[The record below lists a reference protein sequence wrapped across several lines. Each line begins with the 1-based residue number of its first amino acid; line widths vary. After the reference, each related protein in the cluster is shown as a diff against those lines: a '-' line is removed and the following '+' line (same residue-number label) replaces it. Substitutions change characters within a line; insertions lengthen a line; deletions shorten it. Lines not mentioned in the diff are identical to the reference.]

1 MIADVNARLDGDG
14 GPGAVHDAA
23 ARGVSAPTTALPHAD
38 QIQASFG
45 GHDVSGVQAHVGGG
59 AADACATIGATAYA
73 SGNHVAFAG
82 QPDLHTAAHEAAHVV
97 QQARGVNLY
106 GGVGQVDDAY
116 EHHADLVADAV
127 VAGRSA
133 APLLDGGPSGAGATS
148 AAGVVQRKTAYK
160 DTGSKRDSGGL
171 GGKEL
176 QLSLRL
182 ESDPGEYAF
191 TDSVHM
197 HEFIKHVVATSKDDV
212 DKLDL
217 AGAYQAFI
225 LTSPAKGGIVKETPK
240 EGHVESVTSAP
251 MVEAKPEVKP
261 VEIKPEIKPVE
272 DKPVE
277 NKPVDVKPEVKPV
290 EDKPIE
296 KAPEVK
302 APTPAETW
310 KKWGD
315 DHAGGG
321 HTFTEGS
328 GGLLVVNGAI
338 DCVPNLLEELSAD
351 AETLKAPPEPED
363 EKDKKKYKDPYEG
376 HTWASAL
383 LGMLEA
389 TAAQTAGNAKP
400 YQKAVLTKLSSS
412 KGGRLRFR
420 YQIGPSEKSDS
431 TVDLFI
437 AKVLLPAYGNKL
449 PDFLE
454 DKNLA
459 PANRKRLYDMPN
471 ARSHEANAPAIKWAI
486 EQKASTA
493 SELVNFGE
501 YYLANKENIGARA
514 DAEGYKQ
521 FLAQKDD
528 IKVDKKDT
536 DAEALRLAKER
547 LKKGVDKE
555 YGPLIGMVIKAGTLG
570 EIKDGN
576 DVLLK
581 ALLGKEYDDL
591 SGKDLTAD
599 KNKLRGEI
607 RDKLK
612 VKIAEKV
619 TTEQL
624 TATPTKTEE
633 ETASESAKKR
643 MEAELLKQLT
653 EEARVE
659 ITSTFEQDVVKGL
672 ADERKTVREKGY
684 APGGNGIAG
693 FWDKEQGEQ
702 IKALQSRAAEGPIPF
717 TSDDSGAYHSLK
729 HYMDI
734 RATEDGKAGG
744 SNLESYLI
752 SSRKTVEGAESTDT
766 QISQFSS
773 HPSFFF
779 FRTVPFKDKKD
790 GKDEG
795 EDKDK
800 DKGVKGVKMR
810 AIVIVTDDGKPMI
823 ATYFRA

>member
-45 GHDVSGVQAHVGGG
+45 AHDVSGVQAHVGGG
-59 AADACATIGATAYA
+59 AADACATMGATAYA

-116 EHHADLVADAV
+116 ENHADLVADAV

-148 AAGVVQRKTAYK
+148 AVQRKTAYK
-160 DTGSKRDSGGL
+160 DTGSKRDGGGL

-182 ESDPGEYAF
+182 ESDLTEYAF

-197 HEFIKHVVATSKDDV
+197 HEFIKHVVATSKDDI

-277 NKPVDVKPEVKPV
+277 NKSVDVKPEVKPV
-290 EDKPIE
+290 DVKPVE
-296 KAPEVK
+296 QAPEVK

-310 KKWGD
+310 KQWAD
-315 DHAGGG
+315 DKAGGG
-321 HTFTEGS
+321 HTFTEGA

-351 AETLKAPPEPED
+351 AATLKGPPEPED
-363 EKDKKKYKDPYEG
+363 GKKPPPDPYAG
-376 HTWASAL
+376 HTWTSAL

-389 TAAQTAGNAKP
+389 TAAHTAGNLQP
-400 YQKAVLTKLSSS
+400 YHKAVLAKLSSS

-420 YQIGPSEKSDS
+420 FQIGPSEKSDS
-431 TVDLFI
+431 TVDVFI
-437 AKVLLPAYGNKL
+437 AQVLLPAYGNKL

-454 DKNLA
+454 DKNLT
-459 PANRKRLYDMPN
+459 PMGRKRLYDMPN
-471 ARSHEANAPAIKWAI
+471 ARKAELNAPAIKWAI
-486 EQKASTA
+486 EQKASTV
-493 SELVNFGE
+493 SQLVNFGE
-501 YYLANKENIGARA
+501 YYLASKDNIGAA
-514 DAEGYKQ
+514 ASSAGYQQ
-521 FLAQKDD
+521 FLEEKGD
-528 IKVDKKDT
+528 IKVEKKDT
-536 DAEALRLAKER
+536 EAEALRLAKER
-547 LKKGVDKE
+547 LKKGIDKS
-555 YGPLIGMVIKAGTLG
+555 YGPLIGLVSKAAKLSD
-570 EIKDGN
+570 IKDGHG
-576 DVLLK
+576 VLLQE
-581 ALLGKEYDDL
+581 LLGAGYNDL

-599 KNKLRGEI
+599 NNKTRTEI
-607 RDKLK
+607 RELVKL
-612 VKIAEKV
+612 KIAEKV
-619 TTEQL
+619 TKEQL
-624 TATPTKTEE
+624 TATPSEGEE
-633 ETASESAKKR
+633 QAATESAQKR
-643 MEAELLKQLT
+643 LEAELLKQLT

-659 ITSTFEQDVVKGL
+659 LTSSFEKDVVKGL
-672 ADERKTVREKGY
+672 SDERKVVREAGY
-684 APGGNGIAG
+684 APGGSGIAG
-693 FWDKEQGEQ
+693 FWEKEPGEQ
-702 IKALQSRAAEGPIPF
+702 IKALQSKAKEGPIPF

-734 RATEDGKAGG
+734 RSTEDAKAGG

-752 SSRKTVEGAESTDT
+752 SSRKTVDGPEQTDT

-773 HPSFFF
+773 HPAFFF
-779 FRTVPFKDKKD
+779 FRTVPYKDKKD
-790 GKDEG
+790 GKKDEG
-795 EDKDK
+795 EVE
-800 DKGVKGVKMR
+800 DKGAKGVKMR